1 MEPMEAIMQIWNV
14 WVGFGTVFL
23 LAMTPVVL
31 AVVFGFFIGED

>member
-1 MEPMEAIMQIWNV
+1 MEPMEATMQILNV

-31 AVVFGFFIGED
+31 AIVFGFFIRED